1 MIGVMRQ
8 QLAPRRVEAMSFIVS
23 EEMLEPRGVQIDML
37 LDRERVGSRVGA
49 MAEDGAKM
57 LIE

>member
-8 QLAPRRVEAMSFIVS
+8 QLAPRRVEAMCFIVS

>member
-8 QLAPRRVEAMSFIVS
+8 QLAPRLVEAMSFIVS